1 MEETTRSYSPFP
13 PPIPPP
19 PSSSSS
25 SSCVRS
31 GAATSFASPLSAVS
45 AIELASSRS
54 VAAAAANANS
64 GATCQGDPAQQLLSQ
79 VTQEQQANRWTSNT
93 STLPPVPSAVSSAP
107 SGVLVRQV
115 SRFSVM
121 QTSLDGDPMPSVTL
135 SVGDPC
141 ASANGGGGSGQPSSH
156 NQSRRQRGRSGR
168 NREGSSSNGGGHSRA
183 RRQRSN
189 MSAASASGTSRA
201 STPDTPIVRSRRSAG
216 KFCLKILF
224 SFFFGRILSI
234 VKFRDPLFFL
244 ILTIGLFSLFSRPSR
259 VASPSLRSFFCY
271 PTFLSFSRTPENN
284 ENKKFPWE
292 KPGPLLFSNLFFLF
306 LEKKQT
312 KQSSPVLS
320 SILRKKTMEMEW
332 TREKRK
338 KVEYR
343 KTFLFSFKG
352 CGLRN
357 ENAIA
362 VWYVVSFRS
371 KLASAPISFNR
382 AVKF

>member
-1 MEETTRSYSPFP
+1 MLLLLLLFFSWERVKENGGQCDYIRILIFVSFLFLIFSSARPAGEVGVHNDNNNSSAGDKNPSDEETGAATCNNKVGGGSDSETSGGSGNAGDERSSSRSAVVPLLWQPRQVEETTRSYSPFP

-25 SSCVRS
+25 CIRS

-216 KFCLKILF
+216 KFCLK
-224 SFFFGRILSI
+224 FFFF
-234 VKFRDPLFFL
+234 FRTYFINCQIPRPPFLPHSNNRLF
-244 ILTIGLFSLFSRPSR
+244 
-259 VASPSLRSFFCY
+259 
-271 PTFLSFSRTPENN
+271 
-284 ENKKFPWE
+284 
-292 KPGPLLFSNLFFLF
+292 
-306 LEKKQT
+306 
-312 KQSSPVLS
+312 
-320 SILRKKTMEMEW
+320 
-332 TREKRK
+332 
-338 KVEYR
+338 
-343 KTFLFSFKG
+343 
-352 CGLRN
+352 
-357 ENAIA
+357 
-362 VWYVVSFRS
+362 
-371 KLASAPISFNR
+371 
-382 AVKF
+382 